1 MELSLWPEWPPRFG
15 MLLPLAAALLLAA
28 LAGELVRRAG
38 LPRIG
43 GYVLA
48 GFALGPLA
56 LGWFSAAELASH
68 RVVLDLVLMLLL
80 FELGMRLDVR
90 WFFANPWVLAGSL
103 AEAVLTFVL
112 CFAAL
117 WALAVD
123 TPLAFAVAA
132 IAIGTS
138 PVVVMRVCA
147 ELHAEGQ
154 VTARLLT
161 LCALNVAYSV
171 VPLKFVLGGV
181 HGMQAG
187 PGPAL
192 QHSAYLLFGSLAVGM
207 LLAAAFA
214 GLRRVFEPGS
224 EQSQAAS
231 LGLLLAALAVLMALR
246 LPTLLA
252 PLVAGALIRWRDS
265 RLHLWPQQFAGVG
278 AVLAIVLCLFAGA
291 AATPAQL
298 QAGLAAGLAVAGARA
313 LGKVGGVML
322 FGPASGLGLRKSFAL
337 GLALQPLAGVA
348 VVLAEDVRLLY
359 PAFGEG
365 LMNIVLVM
373 MVVLG
378 APGAIATQ
386 WALIRSREQ
395 RPGGA
400 A

>member
-15 MLLPLAAALLLAA
+15 ILLLVAAALMVAA
-28 LAGELVRRAG
+28 LAGELARRVG

-43 GYVLA
+43 GYALA
-48 GFALGPLA
+48 GLALGPFA
-56 LGWFSAAELASH
+56 LGWFSAAELTGYRA
-68 RVVLDLVLMLLL
+68 VLDLVLVVLL

-90 WFFANPWVLAGSL
+90 WFLANPWVLVASL
-103 AEAVLTFVL
+103 AEAALA
-112 CFAAL
+112 FALSFAVL
-117 WALAVD
+117 WALQVE
-123 TPLAFAVAA
+123 TRLAFAVAA

-138 PVVVMRVCA
+138 PVVVLRVAA
-147 ELHAEGQ
+147 ELRAEGQ
-154 VTARLLT
+154 VSARLLA

-171 VPLKFVLGGV
+171 VLLNVVIGGL
-181 HGMQAG
+181 HEMQQG
-187 PGPAL
+187 LGPAL
-192 QHSAYLLFGSLAVGM
+192 QHSAYLLLGSLAAGM

-214 GLRRVFEPGS
+214 LLRRVLDPGS
-224 EQSQAAS
+224 EQSLAAS

-246 LPTLLA
+246 LPALLA
-252 PLVAGALIRWRDS
+252 PLVAGALIRWRDP
-265 RLHLWPQQFAGVG
+265 RLHPWPQQFAGVG
-278 AVLAIVLCLFAGA
+278 GVLAIVPFLFLGA
-291 AATPAQL
+291 ATTWPQL

-348 VVLAEDVRLLY
+348 FVLAEDVRLLY
-359 PAFGEG
+359 PAFGDG
-365 LMNIVLVM
+365 LMNVVLVM
-373 MVVLG
+373 AVVLG

-386 WALIRSREQ
+386 WALMHSREQ

>member
-1 MELSLWPEWPPRFG
+1 MEIFLWPEWPPRFG
-15 MLLPLAAALLLAA
+15 MLLLLAAALLVAA

-48 GFALGPLA
+48 GLALGPLA
-56 LGWFSAAELASH
+56 LGWFSAAELAGY
-68 RVVLDLVLMLLL
+68 RAVLDLVLLLLL

-90 WFFANPWVLAGSL
+90 WFVANPWVLAGSL
-103 AEAVLTFVL
+103 AEAALTFAL
-112 CFAAL
+112 SFAAL
-117 WALAVD
+117 WALKVD
-123 TPLAFAVAA
+123 IPLAFAVAA
-132 IAIGTS
+132 IAVGTS

-147 ELHAEGQ
+147 ELRAEGQ

-171 VPLKFVLGGV
+171 VLLKFVLAGLY
-181 HGMQAG
+181 GMHEG

-192 QHSAYLLFGSLAVGM
+192 QHSAYLLFGSLVAGM

-214 GLRRVFEPGS
+214 LLRRVFDPGS
-224 EQSQAAS
+224 EQSLAAT
-231 LGLLLAALAVLMALR
+231 LGLLMAALAVLMALR
-246 LPTLLA
+246 LPALLA
-252 PLVAGALIRWRDS
+252 PLVAGALIRWRDP
-265 RLHLWPQQFAGVG
+265 RLHPWPPQFAGAG
-278 AVLAIVLCLFAGA
+278 GVLAIVLCLFTGA
-291 AATPAQL
+291 AGTPAQL

-313 LGKVGGVML
+313 LGKIGGVML

-359 PAFGEG
+359 PAFGDG
-365 LMNIVLVM
+365 LMNVVVVM

-378 APGAIATQ
+378 APGAIAAQ
-386 WALIRSREQ
+386 WALMDSRER
-395 RPGGA
+395 RPGDA
-400 A
+400 T